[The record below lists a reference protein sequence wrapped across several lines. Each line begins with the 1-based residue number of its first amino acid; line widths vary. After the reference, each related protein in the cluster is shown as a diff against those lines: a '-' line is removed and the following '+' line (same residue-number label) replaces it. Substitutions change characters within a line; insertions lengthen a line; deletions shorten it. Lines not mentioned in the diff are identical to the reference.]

1 MTLRRRVELYLKRTD
16 TSATAFGRAVL
27 NDPRFVAD
35 LRAGRKLRVTTAG
48 RVKTWLDRRER
59 ALRKRR

>member
-16 TSATAFGRAVL
+16 TTATAFGRVVL

-35 LRAGRKLRVTTAG
+35 LRAGRKLRATTAG
-48 RVKTWLDRRER
+48 RVKAWLDRRER
-59 ALRKRR
+59 GSRKRC